1 MKLTAEMIKD
11 AKLNAKMAQECFNKT
26 RRELARQMQEEKLR
40 IEKEKQRLRLERDKM
55 NAEQRI

>member
-1 MKLTAEMIKD
+1 MIKD
-11 AKLNAKMAQECFNKT
+11 AKLNAKMAQERFNKT